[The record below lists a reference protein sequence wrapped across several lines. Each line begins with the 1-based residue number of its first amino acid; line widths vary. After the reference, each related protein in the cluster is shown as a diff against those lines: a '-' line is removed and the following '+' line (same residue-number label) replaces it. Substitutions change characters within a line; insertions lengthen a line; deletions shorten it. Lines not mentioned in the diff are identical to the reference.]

1 MSWYEPNRNRTQR
14 WFPGGQPSSSVLHP
28 NYSRSIQTSKKG
40 YYTQGSSSVN
50 GSSSTQVESTVSTFS
65 KVASGTNTPG
75 FRNKRRLSKL
85 PVNAYYADIQEKN
98 CAYGIIS
105 SMREYFPWQ
114 TNYQETSKT
123 SGWIEAAFP
132 TGSSTLALP
141 RSDVILAARRSAA
154 SKLLEQV
161 KNQKVNISQMIA
173 ERNQTISMLTAAF
186 VKTREIL
193 EAVRRRDLPALG
205 KAAGFGL
212 PPPPPSATSTVWQH
226 ASWSRRSD
234 KYNRRKKR
242 AVAMAANLHL
252 VKEYGIKP
260 LASDIHGLAELLAA
274 QSYAIVRS
282 SAQAGSS
289 QSYETFEHGYLNGVK
304 TTWHTKFEVLVRTGC
319 DFSSNGTIA
328 PTLSASGLTNPA
340 IIAWE
345 MMPFSFIVDWVLPLG
360 DYFNNFDATLGLT
373 LRDGYETV
381 KTITTQTI
389 HSSERSKLGQTWI
402 AWDVSASKKRTT
414 VNRAKMQG
422 FPNALLNFPNVKN
435 PCSVEHLQNAFALL
449 AQAGSK
455 YR

>member
-1 MSWYEPNRNRTQR
+1 MSWYNPNRNKAQR
-14 WFPGGQPSSSVLHP
+14 WFPGGKPSSGVVNP
-28 NYSRSIQTSKKG
+28 NYSRNIQTSVKG
-40 YYTQGSSSVN
+40 TYIQSNSSVN
-50 GSSSTQVESTVSTFS
+50 GSSFTQVDSIIRTFS
-65 KVASGTNTPG
+65 KVASGVNTPG

-85 PVNAYYADIQEKN
+85 PVNAYTADIQEKS
-98 CAYGIIS
+98 CAYGVIS
-105 SMREYFPWQ
+105 SVREYFPWQ
-114 TNYQETSKT
+114 TNYQETSKS

-132 TGSSTLALP
+132 TGSSLLALP

-161 KNQKVNISQMIA
+161 KNQKVNIGQMIA

-193 EAVRRRDLPALG
+193 EAVRRRDIPALG

-226 ASWSRRSD
+226 ASWQRRSD

-260 LASDIHGLAELLAA
+260 LASDIYGLAELLAA

-282 SAQAGSS
+282 SAQAGSR
-289 QSYETFEHGYLNGVK
+289 QSYDTVEQGYLNGVK
-304 TTWHTKFEVLVRTGC
+304 TTWYTKFEVFVKTGC

-340 IIAWE
+340 AIAWE
-345 MMPFSFIVDWVLPLG
+345 MVPFSFIVDWVYPLG
-360 DYFNNFDATLGLT
+360 DYFNNLDATLGLT

-381 KTITTQTI
+381 KTVTTQTI
-389 HSSERSKLGQTWI
+389 HSSDRSKQGQTWI
-402 AWDVSASKKRTT
+402 SWDVSASKKRTT
-414 VNRAKMQG
+414 ITRAKMSG
-422 FPNALLNFPNVKN
+422 FPNALLNFPNIKN
-435 PCSVEHLQNAFALL
+435 PCSVDHLQNAFALI

>member
-1 MSWYEPNRNRTQR
+1 MSWYEPNRNRAQR
-14 WFPGGQPSSSVLHP
+14 WFPGGQPGSNVVNP
-28 NYSRSIQTSKKG
+28 NYSRNIQISEKG
-40 YYTQGSSSVN
+40 YNTQTYSSVN
-50 GSSSTQVESTVSTFS
+50 GTTSTQGTSVARTFS
-65 KVASGTNTPG
+65 KIASGVNTPG
-75 FRNKRRLSKL
+75 FRNKRRLSRL
-85 PVNAYYADIQEKN
+85 PVNAYSADIREKS
-98 CAYGIIS
+98 CAYGVIS
-105 SMREYFPWQ
+105 SVQEYFPWQ
-114 TNYQETSKT
+114 VNYRETSRA
-123 SGWIEAAFP
+123 SGFIESAFP
-132 TGSSTLALP
+132 TGGVEITLP
-141 RSDVILAARRSAA
+141 RSDVIFAARRSAA
-154 SKLLEQV
+154 SSLLEQV

-173 ERNQTISMLTAAF
+173 ERNQTISMLTTAF

-205 KAAGFGL
+205 KAVGFGL
-212 PPPPPSATSTVWQH
+212 PPPPPSITSNVWKH

-234 KYNRRKKR
+234 RYSRRKKR

-282 SAQAGSS
+282 SAKAGSY
-289 QSYETFEHGYLNGVK
+289 QSYNTVEHGYLNGVK
-304 TTWHTKFEVLVRTGC
+304 TIWYTKYEVFVRTGC

-340 IIAWE
+340 AIAWE

-360 DYFNNFDATLGLT
+360 DYFNNLDATLGLT

-381 KTITTQTI
+381 KTVTTQTI
-389 HSSERSKLGQTWI
+389 HSSERSKIGQTWI
-402 AWDVSASKKRTT
+402 LWDVAASKKRTT
-414 VNRAKMQG
+414 INRAKMLG
-422 FPNALLNFPNVKN
+422 FPNALLTFPNIKN
-435 PCSVEHLQNAFALL
+435 PCSPEHLVNAFALL